1 MAAATLSQSQ
11 TWSHVVAAQESPMLG
26 ERQLGEHVKQKC
38 LPGEIFDTFTIAC
51 FGSTIFR

>member
-1 MAAATLSQSQ
+1 MAAVTLSQSR
-11 TWSHVVAAQESPMLG
+11 TWSHVVAAQKSLKLG
-26 ERQLGEHVKQKC
+26 ERQLGEHLKQKY